1 MKKRWLFPAITLFF
15 IVSTTLTLW
24 SVFQPND
31 DPIQN
36 GHFVY
41 SGERVEPLVGEWL
54 FYPDVFLTPDSKE
67 LEETKPEQ
75 IHVPSS
81 WKGRVAKRPVEI
93 GTYRLLIDVPEKT
106 SYAVRTHHI
115 RYANKMY
122 MNGQLVGQAGQ
133 PSTTLDAFRPSR
145 HMYTAHASSREGTI
159 DLIFHVSNM
168 ATHPTGGLVDAP
180 LFGTSPLMNQQTAKM
195 ITLDVAIVTSFLL
208 IGFFFLV
215 RATFNKDPVEYYFS
229 LFAFTQ
235 GTYQMLRGERIL
247 ETIIGYLS
255 TPLLTSVQF
264 LLIALTSYFFYRFV
278 LMLYPNYL
286 SQRLIRFSLALI
298 ALQLVLSFVTGWM
311 LANHITI
318 PYIFVQARII
328 VVNTFLYLQILYV
341 LFRVYRSGQPLSLFL
356 YSATLA
362 FVHYLFIIAMNFV
375 YDIPVHTYGS
385 ILLLAVVLF
394 LALSL
399 AERTYEEAGQLKKVT
414 NELMIEERLRK
425 DFLKKTAYRLTNPL
439 LAMITLTEDLLRG
452 KYGALTRQQQEAM
465 LASQSQKYELLETAE
480 ELGSASNVQKRPKRS
495 DPITYIS
502 SIPIIAQE
510 MYMFYANVR
519 LDVKLIYD
527 LPDHEIAVPIE
538 PEYFQQMLHNVLDN
552 AMRFTSS
559 GTIHIRVKESKHTV
573 TITVSDTGTGMTADE
588 LTFATTPFYQG
599 KQDHTRLGLGLPIV
613 AQLVKETGGHVTI
626 QSEVGRGTDV
636 AITLPKWSGPSP
648 IERKKTVSLHRT
660 VDERPI
666 HCCHVIYQ
674 SDPTFLIVGSN
685 TMRTK
690 QLFKLLKPMDA
701 TLVAVHSLQEAL
713 DFVSHYRTDLVITD
727 SLLSD
732 TTGSQL
738 IMSLR
743 EQFDLIELPIFIM
756 TSGYHIPSIVLQQWQ
771 VNDSFAYPLDGE
783 HIIIQLQ
790 RVLEMKQTARKSA
803 HRELNYYVAQI
814 SPHFLYNTMNTI
826 IGLSYEK
833 PELVTDALFH
843 LTTYFRAKLSY
854 FSSEALVPLDD
865 EMELIEAYVAIEQL
879 RFDERVR
886 VTIEDEA
893 LQPVSVPPLALQTI
907 VENSINH
914 GLLRKEEGGHLLI
927 RTEDTERYVRII
939 VQDDGVG
946 MDTETID
953 TIERQAR
960 TGQAGIGLANTIERL
975 ELIRG
980 ASIQIESTVG
990 VGTRITITLPVQ
1002 SNAYHSISYFS

>member
-1 MKKRWLFPAITLFF
+1 MKKRWLFPAIALLF
-15 IVSTTLTLW
+15 ILTTALTLW

-31 DPIQN
+31 QSIQN

-41 SGERVEPLVGEWL
+41 SGERVEPLAGEWL
-54 FYPDVFLTPDSKE
+54 FYPDVFLAPDSKE
-67 LEETKPEQ
+67 LKESTPER
-75 IHVPSS
+75 ISVPSS
-81 WKGRVAKRPVEI
+81 WKGRVADRPIEI

-195 ITLDVAIVTSFLL
+195 ITLDVAIVTSLLL

-215 RATFNKDPVEYYFS
+215 RATFNKDSVEYYFS

-235 GTYQMLRGERIL
+235 GTYQMLRGERLL
-247 ETIIGYLS
+247 EMIIGSFS
-255 TPLLTSVQF
+255 TSLLTTIQF
-264 LLIALTSYFFYRFV
+264 LLITLTSYFFYRFI
-278 LMLYPNYL
+278 LRLYPNYL
-286 SQRLIRFSLALI
+286 PRRLVRFSLVVI
-298 ALQLVLSFVTGWM
+298 ALQLVLSFVIGWM
-311 LANHITI
+311 LATQATI
-318 PYIFVQARII
+318 PYIFVQIWII
-328 VVNTFLYLQILYV
+328 GFNTFIYLQILYV
-341 LFRVYRSGQPLSLFL
+341 LFRVYRSGHPLSLFL

-385 ILLLAVVLF
+385 FLLLAVVIF

-399 AERTYEEAGQLKKVT
+399 AERTYAEAGQLKKVT
-414 NELMIEERLRK
+414 NELMIEERLRT
-425 DFLKKTAYRLTNPL
+425 DFLKKTAFRLTNPL
-439 LAMITLTEDLLRG
+439 LTMITLTEDLLRG
-452 KYGALTRQQQEAM
+452 KYGALTKQQQEAI

-480 ELGSASNVQKRPKRS
+480 ELGSASNIRKRANRS
-495 DPITYIS
+495 APITYIS

-519 LDVKLIYD
+519 LDVELTYD
-527 LPDHEIAVPIE
+527 LPDHEIAVPIA

-559 GTIHIRVKESKHTV
+559 GTIAIRVHESKQTVTV
-573 TITVSDTGTGMTADE
+573 TISDTGSGMTADE

-599 KQDHTRLGLGLPIV
+599 KQDSTRLGLGLPIV
-613 AQLVKETGGHVTI
+613 AQLVKETGGHLAI
-626 QSEVGRGTDV
+626 QSEIGRGTDV
-636 AITLPKWSGPSP
+636 SIELPKWNDPLPTEQGRAISL
-648 IERKKTVSLHRT
+648 ERKQT
-660 VDERPI
+660 ERPI

-674 SDPTFLIVGSN
+674 SDTTFLIVGRN
-685 TMRTK
+685 TTRTE
-690 QLFKLLKPMDA
+690 QLFDLLKPMNV
-701 TLVAVHSLQEAL
+701 TLVAVHSLDEAL
-713 DFVSHYRTDLVITD
+713 NFISHYRTDLVITD
-727 SLLSD
+727 SLLAD
-732 TTGSQL
+732 TTGSRL
-738 IMSLR
+738 IMTLR
-743 EQFDLIELPIFIM
+743 EQFDLIELPIFMM
-756 TSGYHIPSIVLQQWQ
+756 TSGYHIPSLILQQWQ

-790 RVLEMKQTARKSA
+790 RVLEMKKTARKSA

-814 SPHFLYNTMNTI
+814 SPHFLYNTLNTI

-893 LQPVSVPPLALQTI
+893 LQPVSVPPLALQTL

-914 GLLRKEEGGHLLI
+914 GMLRKEEGGHLFI
-927 RTEDTERYVRII
+927 RTEDTDRGVQITI
-939 VQDDGVG
+939 QDDGIG
-946 MDTETID
+946 MNVETIES
-953 TIERQAR
+953 IKRHAR
-960 TGQAGIGLANTIERL
+960 TGQTGIGLANTIERI
-975 ELIRG
+975 ELIPG
-980 ASIQIESTVG
+980 ASLDIESTID
-990 VGTRITITLPVQ
+990 VGTRLTITLPITS
-1002 SNAYHSISYFS
+1002 SNRYSTSYFT